1 MGKFDDF
8 LKAYTFDPAT
18 FNQETFTSE
27 IEAAHADDL
36 GIRDA
41 KIQAVEAERD
51 KAEETIQELKV
62 KNYDLMMK
70 IPATDA
76 GNKAG
81 NGENGNAS
89 TDVDDFFG

>member
-1 MGKFDDF
+1 MATFDEF
-8 LKAYTFDPAT
+8 LKGFTFDPEHFNADT
-18 FNQETFTSE
+18 FKAEVE
-27 IEAAHADDL
+27 KAHNDDL

-51 KAEETIQELKV
+51 KAAETIQELKV

-76 GNKAG
+76 GNDAG
-81 NGENGNAS
+81 NGGNDNGPK
-89 TDVDDFFG
+89 DIDDLFQ